1 MKVSPRIQV
10 ELPRPTSSPT
20 TAPTQLL
27 LVDDTRPRF
36 MSAALTDQT
45 LPLGLKVNESEGEDA
60 HG

>member
-10 ELPRPTSSPT
+10 EPPRPTSSPT

-27 LVDDTRPRF
+27 ILDYTHPRF

-45 LPLGLKVNESEGEDA
+45 LPFGMKVNESEGEEA
-60 HG
+60 QG